1 MIVSYERRFAFFHI
15 PKTGGTSIRRV
26 LLPYCH
32 DPLQYAVNRIL
43 ARFGVEVNHRLGG
56 YRRLRFRTH
65 ERALVAKQLLPDTE
79 FDSLFKFAF
88 VRNPWDQLVSMY
100 KYIQR
105 TTSHKR
111 HAVVRQMEFRE
122 FVKLAAEKQL
132 AQQKRL
138 IADDS
143 GKLLV
148 DYVGRFETL
157 ASDFEKIRQ
166 RLGLQRKLPHLNK
179 TERGSYV
186 DYYDASSIEFVR
198 NAFRDDIETFQYEF
212 EMTPTSEK
220 RAG

>member
-1 MIVSYERRFAFFHI
+1 MIVSYERRFIFFHI

-32 DPLQYAVNRIL
+32 DPLQYAVNRL
-43 ARFGVEVNHRLGG
+43 FARFGVEVNHRVGG

-65 ERALVAKQLLPDTE
+65 ERALVAANLIPPAE

-111 HAVVRQMEFRE
+111 HSVVREMEFGD
-122 FVKLAAEKQL
+122 FVKFAAEKEL
-132 AQQKRL
+132 AHQKRL
-138 IADDS
+138 IADES

-157 ASDFEKIRQ
+157 S
-166 RLGLQRKLPHLNK
+166 
-179 TERGSYV
+179 V
-186 DYYDASSIEFVR
+186 D
-198 NAFRDDIETFQYEF
+198 
-212 EMTPTSEK
+212 
-220 RAG
+220 